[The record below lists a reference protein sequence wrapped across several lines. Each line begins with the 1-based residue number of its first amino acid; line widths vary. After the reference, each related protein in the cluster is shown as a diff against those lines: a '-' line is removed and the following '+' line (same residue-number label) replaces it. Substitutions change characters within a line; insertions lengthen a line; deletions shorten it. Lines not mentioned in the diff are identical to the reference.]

1 LTRNFRLA
9 SPNSELLDRRASFP
23 VTTVRRAIRQD
34 GFNRTLLLSDLPNYS
49 NILLLQG
56 PVGPFFSKLGH
67 YWRNRGAKVT
77 KVNFNSGDDFF
88 YPASSNEVIQ
98 YKARLD
104 FWPKYL
110 SNLLVKNHIKAVF
123 LFGDCREVH
132 QSARSICDAFGIDL
146 IVFEEGY
153 IRPNLFTMEKNGVNH
168 FSCITKHHFEHIR
181 QAPEA
186 QCEPIIR
193 NKYPNSYWYMVR
205 WGIAYWFINL
215 INQSHYPDYTHHRI
229 LDARMGW
236 NWKKSF
242 FQYWLYRVIDK
253 SKRDRLLKNPSGAHH
268 HGRLFLLPLQVH
280 DDSQMVIHSDF
291 QAIEDVAETVIS
303 SFAQH
308 SLCGSGSDVLV
319 IKHHPMDRGHKNYA
333 QYIKKLAKLHAIQDR
348 IVYIH
353 DIAVPE
359 LLKRC
364 DGCVTVNST
373 IGLQSLAYG
382 VPTINLGR
390 SFYDKPGLT
399 FQGTLDE
406 FWLNAGEVNRNNIKA
421 FRNYLLHHTQV
432 NGSLY
437 DPAYQIK

>member
-1 LTRNFRLA
+1 MPLDLDVLHQ
-9 SPNSELLDRRASFP
+9 SSESHIQHLRK
-23 VTTVRRAIRQD
+23 D
-34 GFNRTLLLSDLPNYS
+34 GSNRTLLLGDLPDYNS
-49 NILLLQG
+49 VLLLQG
-56 PVGPFFSKLGH
+56 PLGPFFKTLAD
-67 YWRNRGAKVT
+67 YWRSRGAAIT
-77 KVNFNSGDDFF
+77 KVNFNSGDDLF

-132 QSARSICDAFGIDL
+132 QAARSICDAFGIDL

-153 IRPNLFTMEKNGVNH
+153 IRPNLFTLEKNGVNH
-168 FSCITKHHFEHIR
+168 FSCITKLHFERIR

-186 QCEPIIR
+186 QCEPIIQ
-193 NKYPNSYWYMVR
+193 NKYPHSYWYMVC

-215 INQSHYPDYTHHRI
+215 INRSHYPDYTHHRI

-236 NWKKSF
+236 NWTKSF
-242 FQYWLYRVIDK
+242 FQYWLYRLIDK
-253 SKRDRLLKNPSGAHH
+253 PKRDCLLKNPSGAHQ

-291 QAIEDVAETVIS
+291 QAIEDVLETVIS

-308 SLCGSGSDVLV
+308 SFSGSGSDVLV

-333 QYIKKLAKLHAIQDR
+333 QYIKKLANLYAIQDR

-359 LLKRC
+359 LLMRC

-373 IGLQSLAYG
+373 SGLQSLAYG
-382 VPTINLGR
+382 VPTINLGC

-399 FQGTLDE
+399 FQGILDE
-406 FWLNAGEVNRNNIKA
+406 FWLDAGEVNRNNIKT

-437 DPAYQIK
+437 DPTYQIK